1 MSDSEDRRQDR
12 LDESALEKRAFD
24 DPAHDEIRR
33 LLSEARVTDAVPA
46 DVAARLDATLASLRE
61 ERIADERATNVVQMR
76 RRITRVLVAA
86 AVVVVVGGGAVGI
99 ANLPRSGSGDSNAS
113 ADSAGSR
120 TLDQGNAEK
129 SAPQASSPSGVPGA
143 VAKALPRLTTAR
155 FGTGVSRL
163 MRATYGT
170 LDTRSPQGD
179 TPQPPAASGDQLVQG
194 HLAPLAPPVTAT
206 PTPAEGSLRDAALAC
221 PGPEAPDAVTWPAR
235 LDGALVALVFRPPTA
250 DAQVVEAWS
259 CDGAALLAS
268 ATVPH

>member
-12 LDESALEKRAFD
+12 PDESAPDERAFD

-33 LLSEARVTDAVPA
+33 LLSEARVTDPVPA
-46 DVAARLDATLASLRE
+46 DVAARLDASLASLRE
-61 ERIADERATNVVQMR
+61 ERIAEGRAANVVQLR

-99 ANLPRSGSGDSNAS
+99 ANLPRTGSGDSNAS
-113 ADSAGSR
+113 ADSAGSS
-120 TLDQGNAEK
+120 TLDQGSAEK
-129 SAPQASSPSGVPGA
+129 SVPQAPSPTGVPGA
-143 VAKALPRLTTAR
+143 VAKTLPRLTTAR

-170 LDTRSPQGD
+170 LDTRLPQGD
-179 TPQPPAASGDQLVQG
+179 TPQPAAPSDQLVQG
-194 HLAPLAPPVTAT
+194 YLAPLAPPVTVA
-206 PTPAEGSLRDAALAC
+206 PTPVDGSLRDDALAC

-250 DAQVVEAWS
+250 QAQVVEAWS
-259 CDGAALLAS
+259 CDGDTLLAS